1 MTLELGLPLL
11 QETFQ
16 GEKIKTK
23 TRVQVKACERDIP
36 SMFEYVEGIGKD
48 TRGRFPPMALKYAQG
63 ANKFHQ

>member
-16 GEKIKTK
+16 GKKIKTK

-48 TRGRFPPMALKYAQG
+48 TRG
-63 ANKFHQ
+63 